1 MTGLKRWVPIVG
13 TAFLLSLGLAACGEG
28 GPEQQSQAPAAEES
42 GDAAAT
48 TEIDPKPAPLGQA
61 QKASRAVL
69 RLGKNQAPADLP
81 HGDRR
86 GPFAFCTFVP
96 RSECR
101 RVANIDD
108 KSA

>member
-48 TEIDPKPAPLGQA
+48 TESQEE
-61 QKASRAVL
+61 QT
-69 RLGKNQAPADLP
+69 NQ
-81 HGDRR
+81 
-86 GPFAFCTFVP
+86 
-96 RSECR
+96 
-101 RVANIDD
+101 
-108 KSA
+108 

>member
-28 GPEQQSQAPAAEES
+28 GPEQQSQAP
-42 GDAAAT
+42 
-48 TEIDPKPAPLGQA
+48 A